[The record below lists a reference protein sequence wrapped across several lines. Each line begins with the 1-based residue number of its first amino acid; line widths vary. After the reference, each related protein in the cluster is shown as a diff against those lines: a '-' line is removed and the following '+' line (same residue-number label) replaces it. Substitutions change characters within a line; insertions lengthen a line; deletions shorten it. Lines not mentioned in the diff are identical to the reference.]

1 MRILHVPFSLLC
13 LTSTVCVLYLTHKR
27 YGALEG
33 HSKPGL
39 AHLYGDQIVQQ
50 WREGLTDR
58 PPAMTPGTL

>member
-1 MRILHVPFSLLC
+1 MDCAV
-13 LTSTVCVLYLTHKR
+13 YR

-39 AHLYGDQIVQQ
+39 AHLYGDQVVQQ

-58 PPAMTPGTL
+58 PPAMTPGTYAWEQVCRWSLIVWA